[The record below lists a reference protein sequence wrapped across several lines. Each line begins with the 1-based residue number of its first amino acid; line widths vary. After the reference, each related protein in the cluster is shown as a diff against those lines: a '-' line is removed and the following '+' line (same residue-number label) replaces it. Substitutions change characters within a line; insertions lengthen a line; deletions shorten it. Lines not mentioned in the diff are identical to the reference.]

1 MAKKTTKT
9 SKKFEM
15 KRSDISDKLGELI
28 GLLEDLDVNSTSPN
42 DMSDVLGELVGQLEE
57 LCDGVGQEAY

>member
-42 DMSDVLGELVGQLEE
+42 DMNDFLGELVSELEE
-57 LCDGVGQEAY
+57 LSSAVTQEAY